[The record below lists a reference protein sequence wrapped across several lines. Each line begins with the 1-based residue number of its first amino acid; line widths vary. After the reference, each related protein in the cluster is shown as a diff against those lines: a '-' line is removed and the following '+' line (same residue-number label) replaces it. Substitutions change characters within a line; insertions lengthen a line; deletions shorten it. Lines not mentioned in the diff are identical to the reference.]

1 MRSKGLNKVLI
12 QIKINITSNMMVE
25 KVRSE
30 IAVIDRQI
38 IDLITKRT
46 RLASEILKAKRAEGL
61 KHINDE
67 RQNKNV
73 LNRAVDMATE
83 RNIDAGSVKKIFEIL
98 IAMNQDIQHE
108 FSGEGNLP

>member
-1 MRSKGLNKVLI
+1 
-12 QIKINITSNMMVE
+12 MMIE
-25 KVRSE
+25 NVRSE

-38 IDLITKRT
+38 VDLITKRT
-46 RLASEILKAKRAEGL
+46 RLASEILKAKRAAGV

-67 RQNKNV
+67 KQNKNV
-73 LNRAVDMATE
+73 LNRVVDMATE

-108 FSGEGNLP
+108 LSGEGNLP